1 VSSNR
6 RPSLVDQVRE
16 GLLDDLIAGR
26 LVPGDKLPNE
36 NELADRFAV
45 SRATVREAVGGLLE
59 AGYLARRHGSGTYVT
74 SAPRSRHALDTTV
87 SYTAMIRDAGYEPG
101 VTVLNKGVRAP
112 NEGEREL
119 LGLPAG
125 ETVVEIE
132 RVRLADRRPVIYSL
146 DRVPLAL
153 ANDVESD
160 ALNNSLY
167 LMLGSIGHPVA
178 RASARLLPVLADE
191 RLGRLLEIEVGAP
204 LLHIDQIDYDERG
217 RAVMLSFEWHVPE
230 VFEMVVNRRSS
241 PLARRAERALAEA
254 VQP

>member
-1 VSSNR
+1 
-6 RPSLVDQVRE
+6 
-16 GLLDDLIAGR
+16 
-26 LVPGDKLPNE
+26 
-36 NELADRFAV
+36 
-45 SRATVREAVGGLLE
+45 
-59 AGYLARRHGSGTYVT
+59 
-74 SAPRSRHALDTTV
+74 
-87 SYTAMIRDAGYEPG
+87 MIRDAGYEPG
-101 VTVLNKGVRAP
+101 VTVLNRGVRAP
-112 NEGEREL
+112 DEGEREL

-125 ETVVEIE
+125 ESVVEIE

-146 DRVPLAL
+146 DRVPVAL
-153 ANDVESD
+153 VNDVESE

-178 RASARLLPVLADE
+178 RASARLLPVLTDE
-191 RLGRLLEIEVGAP
+191 RLARLLEIEVGAP